1 VRGIGNLIMGVL
13 FLIGG
18 LSGGMVL
25 RGTNSGG
32 ALAIVGVVM
41 IVLGFVRMANSA
53 QQPQR

>member
-1 VRGIGNLIMGVL
+1 MRGIGNLIMGVL